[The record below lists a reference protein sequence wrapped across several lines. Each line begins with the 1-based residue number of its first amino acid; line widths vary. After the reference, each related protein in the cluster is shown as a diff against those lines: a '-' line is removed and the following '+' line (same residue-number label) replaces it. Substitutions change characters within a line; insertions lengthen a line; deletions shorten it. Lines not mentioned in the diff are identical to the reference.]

1 MSNWD
6 ERYKNGFYDGEDEP
20 KELLLKFWQTI
31 PKGNVI
37 DIAMGIGKDAMFLA
51 DRGFNVFGI
60 EMSIEAIKIAKQRS
74 IKNNISIIRGNAGC
88 LPFKENTAKGIV
100 VFYFLL
106 RDFMKDIEKI
116 LQKGGVIIYET
127 FLKRQNK
134 IDRKRNP
141 DFLLDNGELISY
153 FSDFEILFYEETLL
167 TIKGKKRAI
176 ARFVGR
182 KK

>member
-1 MSNWD
+1 MSSWD

-37 DIAMGIGKDAMFLA
+37 DIAMGIGKDAIFLA
-51 DRGFNVFGI
+51 DRGYNVFGI
-60 EMSIEAIKIAKQRS
+60 EMSIEAIKIAKQS
-74 IKNNISIIRGNAGC
+74 TKNNISIICGDAGC
-88 LPFKENTAKGIV
+88 LPFKENTAKGII

-106 RDFMKDIEKI
+106 RDIMKDIENI
-116 LQKGGVIIYET
+116 LQKRGTLIYET
-127 FLKRQNK
+127 FLKKQNE
-134 IDRKRNP
+134 IDRKRNK
-141 DFLLDNGELISY
+141 DFLLDDGELISH
-153 FSDFEILFYEETLL
+153 FSNFEILFYEETIL